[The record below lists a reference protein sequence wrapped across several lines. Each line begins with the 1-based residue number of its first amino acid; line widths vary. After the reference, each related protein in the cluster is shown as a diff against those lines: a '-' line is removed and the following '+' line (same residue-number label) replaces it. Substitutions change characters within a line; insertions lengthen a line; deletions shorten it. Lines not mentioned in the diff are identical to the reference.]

1 MRRIF
6 MKLQRELSRALQRK
20 RIIFQPPLLKNKQ
33 QNGEKLERQRAKF
46 ARVDLAHEKNTEI
59 RDPEAERPHRKIPEN
74 EFHPP
79 YKLKQISGDAYQ
91 PHAPHDLRRC
101 V

>member
-59 RDPEAERPHRKIPEN
+59 RDPEAERPPRKFRKMSFTRPIN
-74 EFHPP
+74 
-79 YKLKQISGDAYQ
+79 
-91 PHAPHDLRRC
+91 
-101 V
+101 